1 MIRFE
6 QVSVTYEDASGPCL
20 QGVDLV
26 IPEGELTLLV
36 GPSGVGKSTLLG
48 AVSGLV
54 PHFTGGT
61 LRGRVTVAGRDT
73 RTHKPRELADVVGTV
88 GQDPLAHFVTDTV
101 EDELAYGMESLG
113 LPPAVMRRRVEE
125 TLDLLGLNELRDR
138 PIATLSGG
146 QQQRVAI
153 GSVLTPH
160 PKVLVLDEPTSAL
173 DPAAAEEVL
182 AVLQR
187 LVHDLGTTVL
197 MAEHRLERVVQYAD
211 QVLLLPSP
219 GAAPVIG
226 TPAEIMAVSPV
237 HPPVV
242 SLGRLAG
249 WSPLP
254 LSIRD
259 ARRRAAPLMARLAT
273 SQGSD
278 LSASPAFEARGAAG
292 RSPDLSASPAFEVRG
307 AGRGPDLSASP
318 AFEARGAGRGPDL
331 SAPPAFE
338 ARGAGRGPDLS
349 APPAFEARGSGGGAP
364 VAGAPG
370 LLARLL
376 RRGKPTPATATG
388 TGSAPAAV
396 RDLGVRRGRV
406 QALHG
411 ITLTV
416 APGET
421 IALMGRNGAG
431 KSTLLSTLVGTVAP
445 TTGEVTV
452 GGRTPHRTAPP
463 EMVRRVGLVPQEPRD
478 LLYADTVAAECA
490 AADSDAGAPPGT
502 CRDLV
507 SALLPDVPDDVH
519 PRDLS
524 EGQRLAL
531 ALALVLTG
539 RPALLL
545 LDEPTRGLDYAA
557 KVRLIEIL
565 RGLAAEGH
573 AIVLATHDVELA
585 AELAHRVVILAGGE
599 VVADGPT
606 AEVVVSSPAF
616 APQVAKVLA
625 PAPWLTVRQVAEA
638 LDAAEAAR

>member
-6 QVSVTYEDASGPCL
+6 NVSVTYEGAAAPTL
-20 QGVDLV
+20 ENIDLTV
-26 IPEGELTLLV
+26 PEGELVLLV

-61 LRGRVTVAGRDT
+61 LRGRVTVCGRDT

-113 LPPAVMRRRVEE
+113 LTPGVMRRRVEE
-125 TLDLLGLNELRDR
+125 TLDLLGLVELRDR

-153 GSVLTPH
+153 GSVLTTH

-211 QVLLLPSP
+211 RVVLLPAP
-219 GAAPVIG
+219 GAGPVVG
-226 TPAEIMAVSPV
+226 DPATVMADSPV
-237 HPPVV
+237 RPPVV
-242 SLGRLAG
+242 TLARLAG
-249 WSPLP
+249 WSPVP
-254 LSIRD
+254 LSVRD
-259 ARRRAAPLMARLAT
+259 ARRRAGALRERLAAT
-273 SQGSD
+273 DALRPGPGEAVFAQRN
-278 LSASPAFEARGAAG
+278 SARPAIEDAARSAVPGPGGARFGKG
-292 RSPDLSASPAFEVRG
+292 RVGEQAPR
-307 AGRGPDLSASP
+307 RGPT
-318 AFEARGAGRGPDL
+318 RHR
-331 SAPPAFE
+331 
-338 ARGAGRGPDLS
+338 
-349 APPAFEARGSGGGAP
+349 
-364 VAGAPG
+364 

-376 RRGKPTPATATG
+376 RTSPPPATLASEPTPTHLVVATTAL
-388 TGSAPAAV
+388 AV
-396 RDLGVRRGRV
+396 RRARVEALRRVDL
-406 QALHG
+406 A
-411 ITLTV
+411 I

-421 IALMGRNGAG
+421 VALMGRNGAG
-431 KSTLLSTLVGTVAP
+431 KSTLLNALVGMVEP
-445 TTGEVTV
+445 TAGTVTV
-452 GGRTPHRTAPP
+452 GGRTPHRTDPR
-463 EMVRRVGLVPQEPRD
+463 ELIRQVGLVPQEPRD
-478 LLYADTVAAECA
+478 LLYADTVAAECV
-490 AADSDAGAPPGT
+490 AADSDADATPGT
-502 CRDLV
+502 CRALV
-507 SALLPDVPDDVH
+507 TELLPGVPDATH

-531 ALALVLTG
+531 ALAIVLTG
-539 RPALLL
+539 RPPLLL

-557 KVRLIEIL
+557 KGRLVAVL
-565 RGLAAEGH
+565 KGLAEDGH

-616 APQVAKVLA
+616 APQVAKILA
-625 PAPWLTVRQVAEA
+625 PQQWLTVSQV
-638 LDAAEAAR
+638 EAALEEAP